1 MRQNSNA
8 SKQLCMKILQLCKKF
23 PFPLKDG
30 EAIAVTYLSRALHEL
45 GCEVT
50 LLAMNTSKH
59 FVETDN
65 LPKSFNHYKNIYTSF
80 VDNRVKPYDA
90 FLNLFSD
97 ESYHISRF
105 VTKGYNDQLINL
117 LQREK
122 FDIIQLETLFLA
134 PYIDT
139 IRQYSDAKIVMRS
152 HNIEHEIW
160 ERLTLNTAN
169 PVKKWYLNHL
179 TQKLKIFELE
189 QLEKYDAFM
198 AITQR
203 DLDFCKN
210 LGFKNPSKVVPIGL
224 DIRDYNA
231 DNISYKKPLK
241 MSFIGSLDWQPNIE
255 GLTWFLDNCWAKINA
270 ALPDIE
276 FHIAGRNT
284 PANIKNIKLQ
294 NVFVHGEVPDAQD
307 FINQYPMMIVPL
319 LSGGGMRAKILEG
332 MALGK
337 VILSTTIGIEGIRA
351 KHGENALLANTPNEF
366 LTVLKKYQNLDKLL
380 AIGQRAQVF
389 TAKNYDNYEIGKEVL
404 HFYQTITEKKVE
416 KFTVLEC

>member
-1 MRQNSNA
+1 
-8 SKQLCMKILQLCKKF
+8 MKILQLCKKF
-23 PFPLKDG
+23 PYPLKDG
-30 EAIAVTYLSRALHEL
+30 ESIAVTYLSRALSEL

-59 FVETDN
+59 FVEIEN
-65 LPKSFNHYKNIYTSF
+65 LPKTFNHYKNIYTSF
-80 VDNRVKPYDA
+80 VDNRVKPLGA
-90 FLNLFSD
+90 FLNLFS
-97 ESYHISRF
+97 EQSYHISRF
-105 VTKGYNDQLINL
+105 ITKGYNDQLINI

-160 ERLTLNTAN
+160 ERLTFHTKN
-169 PVKKWYLNHL
+169 PIKKWYLKHL
-179 TQKLKIFELE
+179 TQKLKTFELA
-189 QLEKYDAFM
+189 QLKKYDALL
-198 AITQR
+198 AITER

-210 LGFKNPSKVVPIGL
+210 LGFNHPAKAIPIGL
-224 DIRDYNA
+224 DIRDYHA
-231 DNISYKKPLK
+231 DNVSYKKPLK

-255 GLTWFLDNCWAKINA
+255 GLSWFLDNCWAKINA

-284 PANIKNIKLQ
+284 PDYIKNVKLP
-294 NVFVHGEVPDAQD
+294 NVFIHGEVPDAQD
-307 FINQYPMMIVPL
+307 FINQYPMMLVPL

-337 VILSTTIGIEGIRA
+337 VVLSTSVGIEGIQTQ
-351 KHGENALLANTPNEF
+351 HGENALLANTPDEF
-366 LTVLKKYQNLDKLL
+366 LAVLQKYQNLEELL
-380 AIGQRAQVF
+380 EIGQRAQVF
-389 TAKNYDNYEIGKEVL
+389 TAKNYDNYVIGKDVL
-404 HFYQTITEKKVE
+404 HFYQGLTGKKTEKAMAH
-416 KFTVLEC
+416 C

>member
-1 MRQNSNA
+1 
-8 SKQLCMKILQLCKKF
+8 MKILQLCKKF

-65 LPKSFNHYKNIYTSF
+65 LPKSFNHYRNIYTSF

-90 FLNLFSD
+90 FLNLFSE

-105 VTKGYNDQLINL
+105 VTKGYKDQLINI

-160 ERLTLNTAN
+160 ERLTLNTSN

-179 TQKLKIFELE
+179 TQKLKIFELA

-198 AITQR
+198 AITKR
-203 DLDFCKN
+203 DLDFCKD
-210 LGFKNPSKVVPIGL
+210 LGFQNPSKVVPIGL

-231 DNISYKKPLK
+231 DNVSYKKPLK

-255 GLTWFLDNCWAKINA
+255 GLIWFVENCWAKINK
-270 ALPDIE
+270 ALPDVE

-284 PANIKNIKLQ
+284 PENIKNIKLP

-307 FINQYPMMIVPL
+307 FINQYPMMVVPL

-337 VILSTTIGIEGIRA
+337 VILSTTIGIEGIQA
-351 KHGENALLANTPNEF
+351 KHGENALLANTPEEF
-366 LTVLKKYQNLDKLL
+366 VNVLKKYQNLDKLL

-404 HFYQTITEKKVE
+404 RFYQTITEKKVE
-416 KFTVLEC
+416 QLVMLEC

>member
-1 MRQNSNA
+1 
-8 SKQLCMKILQLCKKF
+8 MKILQLCKKF

-30 EAIAVTYLSRALHEL
+30 ESIAVTYLSRALHEL

-90 FLNLFSD
+90 FVNLFSD

-105 VTKGYNDQLINL
+105 VTKGYKDQLINI

-139 IRQYSDAKIVMRS
+139 IREYSNAKIVMRS

-160 ERLTLNTAN
+160 ERLTAHTKN
-169 PVKKWYLNHL
+169 PIKKWYLNHL
-179 TQKLKIFELE
+179 TQKLKSFELK
-189 QLEKYDAFM
+189 QLEKYDALM

-241 MSFIGSLDWQPNIE
+241 MSFIGSLDWQPNVE
-255 GLTWFLDNCWAKINA
+255 GLTWFLENCWTKINA

-284 PANIKNIKLQ
+284 PENIKNIKLP

-307 FINQYPMMIVPL
+307 FINQYPIMVVPL

-337 VILSTTIGIEGIRA
+337 VILSTTVGIEGIFA
-351 KHGENALLANTPNEF
+351 KHGENALLANTPDEF
-366 LTVLKKYQNLDKLL
+366 LNTLKKYQNLDKLL

-389 TAKNYDNYEIGKEVL
+389 TAKNYDNYEIGKDVL
-404 HFYQTITEKKVE
+404 SFYQGLMGKKIEKAELVE
-416 KFTVLEC
+416 C

>member
-1 MRQNSNA
+1 
-8 SKQLCMKILQLCKKF
+8 MKILQLCKKF

-80 VDNRVKPYDA
+80 VDNRVKPHDA
-90 FLNLFSD
+90 FVNLFS
-97 ESYHISRF
+97 EQSYHISRF
-105 VTKGYNDQLINL
+105 VTKGYKDQLINI

-139 IRQYSDAKIVMRS
+139 IREYSDAKIVMRS

-160 ERLTLNTAN
+160 ERLTKHTKN

-179 TQKLKIFELE
+179 TQKLKIFELA
-189 QLEKYDAFM
+189 QLEKYDALM

-224 DIRDYNA
+224 DIRDYSA
-231 DNISYKKPLK
+231 DNVSYKKPLK

-255 GLTWFLDNCWAKINA
+255 GLTWFLDNCWEKINA

-284 PANIKNIKLQ
+284 PANIKNIKLP

-307 FINQYPMMIVPL
+307 FINEYPMMIVPL

-337 VILSTTIGIEGIRA
+337 VVLSTTIGIEGIFA
-351 KHGENALLANTPNEF
+351 KHGENALLADTPEEF
-366 LTVLKKYQNLDKLL
+366 LNVLKKYQSLDKLL

-404 HFYQTITEKKVE
+404 HFYQRLTGKKREKAK
-416 KFTVLEC
+416 VLEY